1 MNPLNDFILSIKLYI
16 ITIVPDILCIFVVM
30 ELFTPTLELLE
41 DYRSRGLLSRSS
53 DPATGLMVWKYSR
66 ACTYNRSWDIVTT
79 SCRGMVTD
87 RDGRVVAR
95 PFGKFFNLGEL
106 PGWSP
111 PALPFDVFDKVDG
124 SLGIAFFWDNNW
136 RVSTAGSLL
145 SDQALV
151 GSRMLDEA
159 DTEGM
164 DKSLTYL
171 FEIVYKDNVIVL
183 RYPFEGLVLLG
194 AVRTATGE
202 DIHPDMVPWNG
213 RRAERLAFSGDL
225 AGLRAVIPDNREG
238 FVVRFA
244 DGQRVKVKGDE
255 YLRLHTAIYGVTTI
269 RVWEALR
276 EGRLDQYLEPLPDE
290 VDSWVRAEADMLTAR
305 YREIEDSCRRD
316 FAEVSAVTTDRAQFA
331 FMALKRQRPNV
342 LFSMLSGRDHS
353 CQIWDEIRP
362 KHRKFA

>member
-1 MNPLNDFILSIKLYI
+1 MDYLTP
-16 ITIVPDILCIFVVM
+16 
-30 ELFTPTLELLE
+30 FTPTLQLLE

-53 DPATGLMVWKYSR
+53 DPATGLIVWKYSR
-66 ACTYNRSWDIVTT
+66 ACTYNRSWDLVTIN
-79 SCRGMVTD
+79 CRGLITD

-106 PGWSP
+106 PSWKP

-124 SLGIAFFWDNNW
+124 SLGIAFFWDNKW
-136 RVSTAGSLL
+136 RLSTAGSLL

-151 GSRMLDEA
+151 GNRMLADL
-159 DTEGM
+159 DTEEM

-171 FEIVYKDNVIVL
+171 FEIVYNDNVIVL

-202 DIHPDMVPWNG
+202 DIHPDIVPWGG

-225 AGLRAVIPDNREG
+225 NSLRDMVPDNREG
-238 FVVRFA
+238 FVVRFT

-255 YLRLHTAIYGVTTI
+255 YLRLHSAIFGVTTI
-269 RVWEALR
+269 RVWEALK
-276 EGRLDQYLEPLPDE
+276 EGRLNQYLEPLPDE
-290 VDSWVRAEADMLTAR
+290 VDMWVRAEADMLIAR

-316 FAEVSAVTTDRAQFA
+316 FAEISAAATDRAKFA
-331 FMALKRQRPNV
+331 LMALKRQRSHV
-342 LFSMLSGRDHS
+342 LFSMFSGRDYS
-353 CQIWDEIRP
+353 NQIWEDIRP
-362 KHRKFA
+362 KHRKFS